1 MTPPHLRQVFGS
13 GAIVYTRSR
22 IGTQASKPFGIIKKL
37 QKKDVPG
44 TQLELLLCHPLADI
58 GNCGFGALR
67 AANEAE
73 CRIRYTEIHTEQPRV
88 LMEVGH
94 PAQNPAIGSACRAF
108 AAVATPRESPSYN
121 SQSVFFGAVARIVEL
136 GYWVKTAWQ
145 QQLSKHHHHHHHP
158 CKQQQ

>member
-1 MTPPHLRQVFGS
+1 MCL
-13 GAIVYTRSR
+13 ARSWNYYCATHSPTSV
-22 IGTQASKPFGIIKKL
+22 I
-37 QKKDVPG
+37 
-44 TQLELLLCHPLADI
+44 ADSAH
-58 GNCGFGALR
+58 F

-136 GYWVKTAWQ
+136 GYWVKTARQ

-158 CKQQQ
+158 WKQQQ

>member
-1 MTPPHLRQVFGS
+1 MHCVCLFFAQFVIYA
-13 GAIVYTRSR
+13 AISCPCSRFKWPRHMRKRS
-22 IGTQASKPFGIIKKL
+22 TQDPGEGDNVAVIVETILSCIWKQSPTSTIALPIIIL
-37 QKKDVPG
+37 
-44 TQLELLLCHPLADI
+44 
-58 GNCGFGALR
+58 
-67 AANEAE
+67 
-73 CRIRYTEIHTEQPRV
+73 HTEQPRV

-136 GYWVKTAWQ
+136 GYWVKTARQ

-158 CKQQQ
+158 WKQQQ